1 MVYLREE
8 GGLIELEAIVYEYL
22 CIYENELKETEP
34 SIKVT
39 KLFWRNRLSLNRLF
53 GFSTSQYKIK
63 KSILVTVYLKR
74 VSVIERF
81 TKIALFGLNGP

>member
-8 GGLIELEAIVYEYL
+8 GGLIELEAIVYENL

-39 KLFWRNRLSLNRLF
+39 KLFWRNRLPLNRLF
-53 GFSTSQYKIK
+53 DSQHPRSYKIK
-63 KSILVTVYLKR
+63 KCILVTVYLK
-74 VSVIERF
+74 
-81 TKIALFGLNGP
+81 